1 MVVCRTT
8 MTRRKKLLLAFLGAV
23 CILGLLAV
31 IYPLLSAAYAGR
43 VQSQILTQYRQ
54 DVQQS
59 GEALDAIR
67 EAAQQY
73 NAQLWRGEL
82 DILTPEANG
91 YDAQL
96 CVPGSEVMAYIRI
109 PKIDVSLPI
118 YHGTGSDALYSG
130 VGHIPQTS
138 LPIGGENTHTALSA
152 HTGMAGSPM
161 FTDLELLALGDR
173 FYIDVLGE
181 TLAYEVDQIDTVLPQ
196 DVSKLQIVRG
206 EDLCTLVTCT
216 PYGIN
221 THRLLVRGHRIA
233 LPPEAETSAPETAAE
248 GSGSVWRSQYLHT
261 LLLCCAGL
269 AVPLLLLV
277 ALLIRRRK
285 ERAA

>member
-1 MVVCRTT
+1 MTKRKKILLLVLGVVC
-8 MTRRKKLLLAFLGAV
+8 V
-23 CILGLLAV
+23 LGLLAMF
-31 IYPLLSAAYAGR
+31 YPLLSAAYVGR
-43 VQSQILTQYRQ
+43 VQSRIQTQYQQ
-54 DVQQS
+54 DVQQN

-67 EAAQQY
+67 AAARQY

-91 YDAQL
+91 YDTQL

-109 PKIDVSLPI
+109 PKIDVSLPV
-118 YHGTGSDALYSG
+118 YHGTGRDALYSG

-138 LPIGGENTHTALSA
+138 LPVGGENTHTALSA
-152 HTGMAGSPM
+152 HTGMAGCPM
-161 FTDLELLALGDR
+161 FTDLELLVSGDR

-206 EDLCTLVTCT
+206 EDLCTLITCT

-233 LPPEAETSAPETAAE
+233 LPPETAVTETPTPEAAETEDN
-248 GSGSVWRSQYLHT
+248 GSVWLTQYIRT
-261 LLLCCAGL
+261 LGICFAGL

-277 ALLIRRRK
+277 VLLIRRRK